1 MPWQELSFSADSERF
16 GAAAFASWTDLPCR
30 AWQRVKQ
37 WGPASS
43 SASVLERCCGMLTKY
58 ERNIYAVG
66 PDRIAAPLIEE
77 LSVPEI
83 LTPFIPGNSGPPGS
97 RQRSLQREAGVCIG
111 DELGDWAAWSVQQIA
126 FIYRL
131 GTARHRD
138 HLGLGINDG
147 SSC

>member
-1 MPWQELSFSADSERF
+1 MPRVATGQTMGPCIIIGERA
-16 GAAAFASWTDLPCR
+16 G
-30 AWQRVKQ
+30 
-37 WGPASS
+37 
-43 SASVLERCCGMLTKY
+43 EMLRNAYKITKY

-97 RQRSLQREAGVCIG
+97 RQRSLQREAGLCIG